1 MLYQVITVASSSLA
15 LTSLAMRTSMLSQ
28 IESGVDLLSMDG
40 GCCCQAAPCLPLCIA
55 PCGNVDESE
64 DESESDEDEEEEEEP
79 RELEDII
86 EDVVDDLDEKTDEV
100 IDQVEE
106 EQEE

>member
-64 DESESDEDEEEEEEP
+64 DESESDESEEEEEEP

-86 EDVVDDLDEKTDEV
+86 EDVVDELDKKTDEV